1 MRRTRDRPRRTNVTT
16 TTTRRPGTT
25 ASGLLLK
32 VTPARVPRDLLVRQR
47 LSTDDPDLRERPAIV
62 VQAPA
67 GFGKTAL
74 LAQWRREHLA
84 RGTVVAWLSAQE
96 EDAPQRFVQSLAL
109 AVRVG
114 SGRPTFGHTMLEGA
128 GAAAPGLEG
137 ITVWLAEVAQSALDI
152 VLIIDEAE
160 RLPDA
165 SRDALTYLIH
175 NAPSNLRV
183 VVAARPECDL
193 GVNDLVSYGHCVAVG
208 ATMLRFRLDETIALT
223 RSRLA
228 NRIDAD
234 AGARLHELTEGWPL
248 GLQLALAALARSAD
262 PRAAINAM
270 SARSGELHDH
280 FVGTLLAKLDSDDT
294 EFLTRIAIADD
305 LHADLCRVMT
315 GMPDAAE
322 RLARLARDTPLLV
335 ASEGSDWL
343 RMHMVARD
351 ALLERFAKLPP
362 PARSGLQGR
371 ASEWLAEQGLLEQA
385 ARHALASGRRQKAYD
400 LAERC
405 LYENAMTRGHVGAVL
420 DWLARLPAD
429 ELDRRPRLQ
438 LATAWAL
445 AVSERHSEAETVVQR
460 ILAHAGDDAGL
471 RCECALILS
480 GAAGFADDPDRFA
493 ELHDPWAEAPPL
505 TNPLL
510 LYVHA
515 NRRAFRALFAG
526 DPAQARHHQQQ
537 APRSENGD
545 GFRYVS
551 RWGEFVIAFSYL
563 WEGQV
568 RLTENLLRPALAG
581 AEAELGRRNPFVCML
596 AALLAAAEWELDRP
610 QEAAAL
616 LANRLDVLERSGL
629 TETVL
634 LGYRTAARIAAA
646 EGAEH
651 RALELLEAMHAV
663 GLSRRLPRL
672 AIASLADQ
680 VRLHARRFRPET
692 CRALVDRI
700 DVLMAGDNTPKG
712 PLWRR
717 SAVWMQQLA
726 HANAA
731 IAAQEWRRALEPL
744 AQAAEIAES
753 MRLGRVRIEVM
764 AMRAFALDRCGEKSL
779 PLLREAIDLAGTYG
793 LARVF
798 TDAHPALGD
807 WVQQVIAEQSRQ
819 PSGPGVAERP
829 LAAAL
834 QPPRAAAPR
843 ATPSLALTPK
853 EREVLE
859 LLARN
864 LSNKEIAL
872 AMQIG
877 EETIKWHLKNLFGK
891 LAAGTRK
898 QVVRRAQL
906 LGLLEQAA

>member
-1 MRRTRDRPRRTNVTT
+1 MAASATQRT
-16 TTTRRPGTT
+16 GST

-47 LSTDDPDLRERPAIV
+47 LAADDPIYRDRPATV

-84 RGTVVAWLSAQE
+84 HGTVVAWLSAQD
-96 EDAPQRFVQSLAL
+96 EDDPQRFVQSLAL

-114 SGRPTFGHTMLEGA
+114 SGRPTFGHTLLEGA
-128 GAAAPGLEG
+128 APPGLEG
-137 ITVWLAEVAQSALDI
+137 STNWLAEVAQSALDI
-152 VLIIDEAE
+152 VLFIDEAD
-160 RLPDA
+160 RLPNGT
-165 SRDALTYLIH
+165 REALTYLIH
-175 NAPSNLRV
+175 NAPSNLRI
-183 VVAARPECDL
+183 VVAVRPECDL
-193 GVNDLVSYGHCVAVG
+193 GVADLIPYGHCVIVG
-208 ATMLRFRLDETIALT
+208 AAQLRFQLEETIALA
-223 RSRLA
+223 RNRLGQ
-228 NRIDAD
+228 RIDTD

-248 GLQLALAALARSAD
+248 GLQLALSAVARSAD
-262 PRAAINAM
+262 PRAAINSM
-270 SARSGELHDH
+270 SARTGELHDH
-280 FVGTLLAKLDSDDT
+280 FVGTLLANLDADDA
-294 EFLTRIAIADD
+294 EFLTRISIADD
-305 LHADLCRVMT
+305 LHADLCRAMT

-335 ASEGSDWL
+335 AGEGSEWL
-343 RMHMVARD
+343 RMHTVARD
-351 ALLERFAKLPP
+351 ALRERFSRLPP
-362 PARSGLQGR
+362 AARSGLQGR
-371 ASEWLAEQGLLEQA
+371 ASEWLAEQGMLEQA
-385 ARHALASGRRQKAYD
+385 ARHALASGRRQVAYD

-405 LYENAMTRGHVGAVL
+405 LYENIMTRGHVGTVL
-420 DWLARLPAD
+420 DWLARLPAE
-429 ELDRRPRLQ
+429 ELDRRPRLL
-438 LATAWAL
+438 LAAAWAL
-445 AVSERHSEAETVVQR
+445 AVSERHAEAEALVAR
-460 ILAHAGDDAGL
+460 ILAHAGDDAAL

-505 TNPLL
+505 SDPLL

-515 NRRAFRALFAG
+515 NRKAFRALFEG

-537 APRSENGD
+537 APRGD
-545 GFRYVS
+545 FGSAFRYVA
-551 RWGEFVIAFSYL
+551 RWGEFAIALSYL

-568 RLTENLLRPALAG
+568 RLTESLLRPALAG
-581 AEAELGRRNPFVCML
+581 AEGELGRRNPFVCML
-596 AALLAAAEWELDRP
+596 AALLAATVWELDRP

-629 TETVL
+629 PEAVL

-651 RALELLEAMHAV
+651 RALELLEGMHAV
-663 GLSRRLPRL
+663 GLSRHLPRL

-680 VRLHARRFRPET
+680 VRMHARRFRPET
-692 CRALVDRI
+692 CRALCERI
-700 DVLMAGDNTPKG
+700 DALMSSSEVPSGR
-712 PLWRR
+712 LWRR
-717 SAVWMQQLA
+717 SAEWIQHLA

-731 IAAQEWRRALEPL
+731 IAAQDWRGALDPL
-744 AQAAEIAES
+744 ARAGVLAES
-753 MRLGRVRIEVM
+753 MHLGRVRIEAM
-764 AMRAFALDRCGEKSL
+764 ALRAFALDRSGEKAL
-779 PLLREAIDLAGTYG
+779 PLLKEAMDLAQTYG
-793 LARVF
+793 LARLFV
-798 TDAHPALGD
+798 DAHPALGD
-807 WVQQVIAEQSRQ
+807 WVQRVAAEQS
-819 PSGPGVAERP
+819 SGRDSTRAAESLRP
-829 LAAAL
+829 LAAPL
-834 QPPRAAAPR
+834 QPPRPTPGPR

-864 LSNKEIAL
+864 LSNKEIAR

-906 LGLLEQAA
+906 LGLLEPAA